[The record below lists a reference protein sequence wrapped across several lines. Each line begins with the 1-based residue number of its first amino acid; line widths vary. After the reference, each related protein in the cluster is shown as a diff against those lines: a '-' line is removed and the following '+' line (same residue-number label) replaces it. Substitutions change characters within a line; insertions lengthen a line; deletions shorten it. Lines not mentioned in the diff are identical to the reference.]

1 MLSSRRANLQQKLS
15 WMPKV
20 WLAAQEGLRL
30 LTHTCIDDFTLEDAK
45 ELDLPAYFQDLEDV
59 EYFSVS
65 HTRVRNRVSQPGLN
79 AALVKADLLSRSC
92 TRSVYTFWGIMHCIL
107 GADPELKCIRWM
119 RRNPYPDIVVFVEGD
134 VVVPL
139 NHDYFLIS
147 YLDGKSFVVDLTA
160 AQFGWEGWLFTKKE
174 YEEKLVTWR
183 LEPERVDALAEI
195 KELDANEGRVKV
207 MKEVV
212 ERCFVEVR
220 ETLREDVE
228 VPADIEEKVRLGV
241 LEALSFED
249 GDEEEDEGY
258 ATEKN
263 ERLT

>member
-1 MLSSRRANLQQKLS
+1 MLSSRRADLQQKLS

-30 LTHTCIDDFTLEDAK
+30 LTHTCIADFTLEDAK

-65 HTRVRNRVSQPGLN
+65 HTRVPGRVSQPGLN

-183 LEPERVDALAEI
+183 LEPERVNVSKEINILDEDDWRVKAI
-195 KELDANEGRVKV
+195 KEVIEKSFW
-207 MKEVV
+207 EV
-212 ERCFVEVR
+212 E
-220 ETLREDVE
+220 ETSTMDVE
-228 VPADIEEKVRLGV
+228 VYAGMERKVRLGV
-241 LEALSFED
+241 LEALTSKG

-258 ATEKN
+258 GTEKN
-263 ERLT
+263 ERVT